1 MHPSSTGRY
10 HWVILALVMLAQFL
24 PPLVL
29 FSLGALAPLLRDS
42 LSLSHG
48 QVGFLAALFSISAA
62 LFAIPSGW
70 GADKLGIRG
79 LLSAVQVVG
88 GLALVATAWLRT
100 YGGLCLVMFLAG
112 MTFTT
117 VMVITSKAIA
127 EWFPR
132 GRRSTAMGAKS
143 AALVCAGI
151 VAGAVML
158 PLALGVGWRQ
168 AFAFLGGLML
178 ASACCDMLL
187 YRDRS
192 QATSPAVPLPV
203 AVPQGSL
210 WRNRNIWRLTVAGF
224 FFGGVQ
230 YSFTTYLALFLYE
243 RWGVAAIL
251 ASSLLA
257 QAHVGAVVS
266 HVPYGWLSD
275 RWLGGDCKAVLQ
287 WVSAVALGVM
297 LLLLLLPPSLPL
309 PLLSALVILYGLS
322 GLSWG
327 GLYQTLSVEISSQV
341 FAGVSAGIA
350 TTLLY
355 LGNFTIAPLFGYMVD
370 VTGSYTTSWRLL
382 MLLQL
387 LGIVL
392 LSWVRTASMTPQVK
406 TASGGPRDMRVVFQ
420 AGKRA
425 INYRDF
431 YALQHDPFSSTAT
444 PDRLFLGGSYQAAFQ
459 ALIQSLQAGQ
469 ACVTLLGE
477 PGLGK
482 TFLLHAALAHSD
494 LQHLKAI
501 HIFYPKLSADEI
513 MQMSCWELGCDDIPQ
528 DSERLTA
535 AFYQAMLAEHEHGRQ
550 VVLIIDEA
558 DTVPVETLECLLWLA
573 KGRAATGK
581 PLLQIVL
588 AGLPAFRRHGNG
600 VLLRSV
606 EKSLVTRLI
615 LPPLTYTE
623 SLAYIRHRVL
633 QVGADPDTVFTVE
646 AMKKIARCARGNPR
660 IIDVLCTNL
669 LIKGFFAT
677 QKPIAATMARDV
689 IMAYRGTNASARWR
703 RGVAYAAGVL
713 AVAGVAGTFHYD
725 HRAVSERGSPH
736 PWQLAHSPHNLSSAD
751 TAPQPVEM
759 RTSPPLT
766 ALSAPPPLHEDPPP
780 TAAPDEALTPSVQ
793 VAALSETSEP
803 SAPPEALT
811 PTQSAPQMA
820 GQDVS
825 SSLEIMKSKASVG
838 GPEPPA
844 VGPERPTPVV
854 PSQPARVAERPQK
867 SHPRRDTLRHA
878 AVPPLSHAPS
888 PPRADN
894 GVSAPASTI
903 PSETRATA
911 VVPERSTALRESP
924 PPAVPPHSLREPDR
938 FNSRAA
944 QQERRATRHGRDR
957 AALAGSIQRVAP
969 VSPVGDPGTRWPE
982 GAPHLVVETG
992 GHVAMIRELLF
1003 TADGRELVSI
1013 SDDKT
1018 IRVWA
1023 VAPDGRQATLARTIR
1038 GYIGE
1043 GREGMLAAATLS
1055 PPEAD
1060 GRQRWLAVGGIL
1072 AGAPNER
1079 YAIRLHD
1086 YASGEVVALLCG
1098 HSDTILALA
1107 FAPAGRW
1114 LASAGKDGT
1123 IHLWDLSALQ
1133 GQTLTQAPLV
1143 LTGHTDHI
1151 YDLAWSAT
1159 GERLASASY
1168 DRTVGLWNMA
1178 QLPQHRATLV
1188 ARLHGHDDQVQT
1200 VTFHPSGTILVSGG
1214 KDQTVRLWQAHDGA
1228 ALGVFARLQHKV
1240 SALAF
1245 APDGTRLLVGN
1256 FSPPQPD
1263 RLTLLAYP
1271 SGKTER
1277 VFTGH
1282 QNVVVATAFHPS
1294 GQWVA
1299 TGGGEH
1305 KEILLWQVHTGAVL
1319 ARLEGTGRTI
1329 YAVGFSPDGRYLS
1342 WGHTALYTSPNHQG
1356 PLEHRFDLTQLT
1368 RLPGGLSDASPV
1380 QALERLGTLSLVLEQ
1395 GGPYK
1400 HNARLHVQEGARRL
1414 STIERG
1420 HADGY
1425 RHSAYTFTPD
1435 GQGVLSG
1442 GLNGVLRLYAR
1453 DGTLRGTLI
1462 GHTGEIKAVAV
1473 SADGRWALSGA
1484 NDQTLC
1490 LWSLPPGIPA
1500 SPVDLTPNLTLFP
1513 AQDGE
1518 WVAWTPEGHFVAST
1532 HGLRLIGANMNHG
1545 LDKTATYIAG
1555 EQLRERFYR
1564 PALIQEK
1571 LHGEPYT
1578 SPQNTVRLHTDR

>member
-1 MHPSSTGRY
+1 MQPSSTGRY

-42 LSLSHG
+42 LSLSHM
-48 QVGFLAALFSISAA
+48 QIGFLAALFSISAA

-88 GLALVATAWLRT
+88 GLALVATALLRT
-100 YGGLCLVMFLAG
+100 YDGLCLVMFLAG

-143 AALVCAGI
+143 SALACAGI
-151 VAGAVML
+151 VAGVVML

-168 AFAFLGGLML
+168 AFALLGGLML
-178 ASACCDMLL
+178 ASACCDLLL

-203 AVPQGSL
+203 AAPQRLL

-243 RWGVAAIL
+243 HWGVTAIL

-266 HVPYGWLSD
+266 RVPYGWLSD

-309 PLLSALVILYGLS
+309 PLLSAIVILYGLS
-322 GLSWG
+322 GLAWG
-327 GLYQTLSVEISSQV
+327 GLYQTLSVEISSQGR
-341 FAGVSAGIA
+341 AGVSSGIA
-350 TTLLY
+350 TTLLH
-355 LGNFTIAPLFGYMVD
+355 LGNFTVAPLFGYMVD
-370 VTGSYTTSWRLL
+370 VTGSYTTSWGLL

-392 LSWVRTASMTPQVK
+392 LSWVRTAPMTPQVRA
-406 TASGGPRDMRVVFQ
+406 ASGAPRDMRVVFQ
-420 AGKRA
+420 ARKRA
-425 INYRDF
+425 INYLDF
-431 YALQHDPFSSTAT
+431 YALQDDPFSSTAT

-501 HIFYPKLSADEI
+501 HIFYPKLSADDI
-513 MQMSCWELGCDDIPQ
+513 MQMSCWELGYDDIPQ
-528 DSERLTA
+528 ASERLTA
-535 AFYQAMLAEHEHGRQ
+535 AFSQALLAEHEHGRQ
-550 VVLIIDEA
+550 AVLILDEA
-558 DTVPVETLECLLWLA
+558 DAVPVETLERLLWLA
-573 KGRAATGK
+573 KRRAATGK

-588 AGLPAFRRHGNG
+588 AGLPALRRHGNG

-615 LPPLTYTE
+615 LTPLTYTE

-633 QVGADPDTVFTVE
+633 QVGADADTIFTAE
-646 AMKKIARCARGNPR
+646 AMEKIARCARGNPR
-660 IIDVLCTNL
+660 IMNVLCTNL
-669 LIKGFFAT
+669 LIEGFFAT

-689 IMAYRGTNASARWR
+689 IVAYRGTNTSVRWR

-713 AVAGVAGTFHYD
+713 AVAGLAGTFHYD

-766 ALSAPPPLHEDPPP
+766 ALSVPPPRHENPPP

-793 VAALSETSEP
+793 VAGLSETSEP

-820 GQDVS
+820 AQDVS
-825 SSLEIMKSKASVG
+825 SPLEIMESKASVG
-838 GPEPPA
+838 EPEPPA

-854 PSQPARVAERPQK
+854 PSQHARVAERPQK
-867 SHPRRDTLRHA
+867 SQPRRDTLRHA

-894 GVSAPASTI
+894 GASAPASTI
-903 PSETRATA
+903 PSDTRASA
-911 VVPERSTALRESP
+911 VVPERSTALREP
-924 PPAVPPHSLREPDR
+924 DHFNPRAVPK
-938 FNSRAA
+938 
-944 QQERRATRHGRDR
+944 ERRATQPGRDR
-957 AALAGSIQRVAP
+957 AALSGSSQRVAP
-969 VSPVGDPGTRWPE
+969 VSPIGDPDTRWPE
-982 GAPHLVVETG
+982 GAPQLVVEAG

-1023 VAPDGRQATLARTIR
+1023 VSPDGRQTTLARTIR

-1086 YASGEVVALLCG
+1086 YATGEVVALLCG
-1098 HSDTILALA
+1098 HSDAILALA

-1114 LASAGKDGT
+1114 LASGGKDGT
-1123 IHLWDLSALQ
+1123 IRLWDLSALQ

-1168 DRTVGLWNMA
+1168 DRTVGLWNTA
-1178 QLPQHRATLV
+1178 QLPQHRVTLV

-1200 VTFHPSGTILVSGG
+1200 VAFHPGGTVLVSGG
-1214 KDQTVRLWQAHDGA
+1214 KDQTVRHWQAHDGA
-1228 ALGVFARLQHKV
+1228 ALGVFARPQHKV

-1277 VFTGH
+1277 VFTSH

-1305 KEILLWQVHTGAVL
+1305 KEILLWQVHTGTVL

-1342 WGHTALYTSPNHQG
+1342 WGHTAIYTSPNHQG

-1368 RLPGGLSDASPV
+1368 RLPGGLSDAS
-1380 QALERLGTLSLVLEQ
+1380 QC
-1395 GGPYK
+1395 
-1400 HNARLHVQEGARRL
+1400 
-1414 STIERG
+1414 
-1420 HADGY
+1420 
-1425 RHSAYTFTPD
+1425 RHSNASGRSPSY
-1435 GQGVLSG
+1435 SSKG
-1442 GLNGVLRLYAR
+1442 GLINTMPVSTCKMAR
-1453 DGTLRGTLI
+1453 DG
-1462 GHTGEIKAVAV
+1462 
-1473 SADGRWALSGA
+1473 SALSSEA
-1484 NDQTLC
+1484 MPMATATAPTR
-1490 LWSLPPGIPA
+1490 LPLTARECCQAASMGCCDSMRATAPSEARSSGIP
-1500 SPVDLTPNLTLFP
+1500 
-1513 AQDGE
+1513 
-1518 WVAWTPEGHFVAST
+1518 
-1532 HGLRLIGANMNHG
+1532 
-1545 LDKTATYIAG
+1545 
-1555 EQLRERFYR
+1555 
-1564 PALIQEK
+1564 EK
-1571 LHGEPYT
+1571 LKRWPSLRMVAGRCQGRTIKPCVCGHSHQGYQRALST
-1578 SPQNTVRLHTDR
+1578 SRPP